1 MTEDIKNILTNTEII
16 AINQDPLGEQGHK
29 IKRTFI
35 DLPPDYQPA
44 LYESE
49 LEIMNCSEVIE
60 QKWYINSD
68 DSIRNNNEN
77 LCMEIPN
84 CVEYDTKVKTSSCHI
99 KDKSYCSESK
109 NQEWI
114 YNKTK
119 CLDIYNQTGP
129 SVQTYNC
136 SDHQSQI
143 WEYNETTHTLMT
155 NGKCLSSLISYE
167 VTEVW
172 KSNLS
177 DGAFAILLVNRAS
190 FNASIEFTFEEI
202 GIKNK
207 RAKIRDLWD
216 KKDLG
221 EFEDKYSVDLEKH
234 DSQFLKIWEVEDD
247 DDDDKIMIIVLI
259 VAGSV
264 IVVSIILLVLAF
276 YFRMKKWKVQ
286 DNNDNIDNFDDD
298 KLIESRETDRE
309 IKN

>member
-1 MTEDIKNILTNTEII
+1 M
-16 AINQDPLGEQGHK
+16 
-29 IKRTFI
+29 
-35 DLPPDYQPA
+35 
-44 LYESE
+44 
-49 LEIMNCSEVIE
+49 
-60 QKWYINSD
+60 
-68 DSIRNNNEN
+68 DSN
-77 LCMEIPN
+77 
-84 CVEYDTKVKTSSCHI
+84 
-99 KDKSYCSESK
+99 
-109 NQEWI
+109 
-114 YNKTK
+114 K

-136 SDHQSQI
+136 SEQQSQT

-221 EFEDKYSVDLEKH
+221 EFENKYSVNLEKH
-234 DSQFLKIWEVEDD
+234 DSQFLKIWPIIDD
-247 DDDDKIMIIVLI
+247 ENNDDKIMIIIII

-264 IVVSIILLVLAF
+264 IGISVILVLAF

-286 DNNDNIDNFDDD
+286 DNNDNVDNFDED

>member
-1 MTEDIKNILTNTEII
+1 
-16 AINQDPLGEQGHK
+16 
-29 IKRTFI
+29 
-35 DLPPDYQPA
+35 
-44 LYESE
+44 
-49 LEIMNCSEVIE
+49 
-60 QKWYINSD
+60 
-68 DSIRNNNEN
+68 
-77 LCMEIPN
+77 
-84 CVEYDTKVKTSSCHI
+84 
-99 KDKSYCSESK
+99 
-109 NQEWI
+109 
-114 YNKTK
+114 
-119 CLDIYNQTGP
+119 
-129 SVQTYNC
+129 
-136 SDHQSQI
+136 
-143 WEYNETTHTLMT
+143 MT

-221 EFEDKYSVDLEKH
+221 EFENKYSVNLEKH
-234 DSQFLKIWEVEDD
+234 DSQFLKIWPIKDD
-247 DDDDKIMIIVLI
+247 ENNDDKIMIIIII

-264 IVVSIILLVLAF
+264 IGISIILVLAF